1 MTLVLLE
8 DSGPAE
14 PGGGGDT
21 QERPELGAAGRGGTQ
36 SRASARGGGGGD
48 AGRACRATGAP
59 VGRRLP
65 RRRLRVAAAAPT
77 AAADSHGGSA
87 RPGPPPLSPASG

>member
-1 MTLVLLE
+1 MTRILLE
-8 DSGPAE
+8 DSGLAE
-14 PGGGGDT
+14 PGRHSGEARARGGG
-21 QERPELGAAGRGGTQ
+21 LGCTQ
-36 SRASARGGGGGD
+36 SRASARGGGGGN

-65 RRRLRVAAAAPT
+65 WRRLRAAAATPT